1 MINLFAIAVLRFAPL
16 GVLLIFC
23 LVLCS
28 RVKEELVPTGD
39 KLARPA
45 KRPTYYLVVN
55 SSLNGS
61 NVPVGKK
68 TLINGKLSI
77 GRARGN
83 HIVIPD
89 PYVSGW
95 HAQIEQQ
102 GGELY
107 LVDLDSTN
115 GTFVNGKKVKGKVK
129 LKPKDSVAVG
139 GILFGIEKGGE
150 YADSSPDPRGVSQA
164 EERG

>member
-16 GVLLIFC
+16 GVLLLFC
-23 LVLCS
+23 LLLIS
-28 RVKEELVPTGD
+28 KVKESLVPFEENPS
-39 KLARPA
+39 RPA
-45 KRPTYYLVVN
+45 KQDTYYLVVN
-55 SSLNGS
+55 KILNGTS
-61 NVPVGKK
+61 MPVGKK
-68 TLINGKLSI
+68 TLINGKISI
-77 GRARGN
+77 GRAPGN
-83 HIVIPD
+83 QIVIPD
-89 PYVSGW
+89 PFVSGW
-95 HAQIEQQ
+95 HAQIEQK

-115 GTFVNGKKVKGKVK
+115 GTFVNGKKVKGKIK

-150 YADSSPDPRGVSQA
+150 YADSSSDPRRVSQA

>member
-1 MINLFAIAVLRFAPL
+1 MINLFMIAVLRFIPL

-23 LVLCS
+23 LMLFS
-28 RVKEELVPTGD
+28 RVKEDLVPLGD
-39 KLARPA
+39 NSARSA
-45 KRPTYYLVVN
+45 KKPTYYLVVN
-55 SSLNGS
+55 RGLNGT
-61 NVPVGKK
+61 NLPVGEK
-68 TLINGKLSI
+68 TLINGTITI

-83 HIVIPD
+83 QIVIPD

-95 HAQIEQQ
+95 HAQIEQK

-107 LVDLDSTN
+107 LVDLGSTN

-150 YADSSPDPRGVSQA
+150 YADSSSNPRGVSQA